1 MEGEDMELVSI
12 ESDGAQYKSKPQ
24 EIERAQ
30 TQPKEYLND
39 FVSSLIL
46 PFQLGNLTSIFP
58 IGKTLSFDLLVFLN
72 MLIFFN

>member
-12 ESDGAQYKSKPQ
+12 ESDEAQYKSKPQ

-30 TQPKEYLND
+30 TQPEEYLND

-58 IGKTLSFDLLVFLN
+58 IGKTLSFDLLIFLK

>member
-12 ESDGAQYKSKPQ
+12 ESDEAQYKPKPQ

-30 TQPKEYLND
+30 TQPEEYLND
-39 FVSSLIL
+39 FVSSPIL

-58 IGKTLSFDLLVFLN
+58 IGK
-72 MLIFFN
+72 I